1 MTVIDSPTFGKVVM
15 VQVAAML
22 VASINLTKRVGDT
35 VKRGDEMG
43 YYAFGGSTVGSSLP
57 RKMPKLAL
65 TYVLL

>member
-1 MTVIDSPTFGKVVM
+1 M